1 MTAAV
6 RQSQQCS
13 TRLYVVDVRVL
24 PFLLPLFAHRLYV
37 VDVHVLP
44 FLFPLFADHAF
55 REPAAL
61 LWRFLAHMRFR
72 NSESCCAHRCVE
84 AQQLMKI
91 F

>member
-6 RQSQQCS
+6 RPSQCS
-13 TRLYVVDVRVL
+13 TRLYVGDVRVL
-24 PFLLPLFAHRLYV
+24 RFLFLLFAHCSYV
-37 VDVHVLP
+37 VDVRVLP

-55 REPAAL
+55 RESAAL

-91 F
+91 S